1 VRTLFLTLRPAGPWI
16 DRPRTG
22 IRSTVH
28 NPEKTAGVSIVALP
42 AEIDIANAEQVWR
55 RLSAALAPGVEVV
68 VADLSATT
76 FCDASGIRALLR
88 VRDQVAATR
97 VELRLA
103 VPPGRVRNLLEL
115 LSLDR
120 QLAMYP
126 SASQAAV
133 G

>member
-1 VRTLFLTLRPAGPWI
+1 
-16 DRPRTG
+16 
-22 IRSTVH
+22 
-28 NPEKTAGVSIVALP
+28 
-42 AEIDIANAEQVWR
+42 
-55 RLSAALAPGVEVV
+55 VV

-120 QLAMYP
+120 QLAMY
-126 SASQAAV
+126 SSVSQAAA

>member
-1 VRTLFLTLRPAGPWI
+1 
-16 DRPRTG
+16 
-22 IRSTVH
+22 VH
-28 NPEKTAGVSIVALP
+28 NPQKTAGLAIVALP
-42 AEIDIANAEQVWR
+42 AEIDIANAEQVWH

-88 VRDQVAATR
+88 VRDQAAVTR

-103 VPPGRVRNLLEL
+103 VPPGRVRNPLEL

-120 QLAMYP
+120 QLAIYP
-126 SASQAAV
+126 SASQAAAD
-133 G
+133 

>member
-22 IRSTVH
+22 IRLTVH
-28 NPEKTAGVSIVALP
+28 NPGKTAGVAIVALP

-88 VRDQVAATR
+88 VRDQAAATR
-97 VELRLA
+97 VGLRLA

-126 SASQAAV
+126 SASQAAAD
-133 G
+133 